1 MTAHGVR
8 LRAATTDDAA
18 FLRELRNDGE
28 VRLRSRSHGT
38 VEEHAHLRWLMDTL
52 SDPRRHLYVVEDL
65 GEPVGQL
72 RLDVHETCA
81 EVSIAVVAS
90 VRRRGIAGA
99 ALRAADAKA
108 RQLGVSEL
116 LASSSRRTSPRSGSS
131 IVRGTGAP
139 AGPMTSLSFATRFD
153 ELLA

>member
-116 LASSSRRTSPRSGSS
+116 LAFVQPTNEPSIRLFDRAGYRRTGGADDLVELRHS
-131 IVRGTGAP
+131 IR
-139 AGPMTSLSFATRFD
+139 
-153 ELLA
+153 

>member
-8 LRAATTDDAA
+8 LRAATIDDAA

-72 RLDVHETCA
+72 RLDVRETCA

-116 LASSSRRTSPRSGSS
+116 LAFVQPANEPSIRLFDRAGYRRTGEADDLVELRHS
-131 IVRGTGAP
+131 IR
-139 AGPMTSLSFATRFD
+139 
-153 ELLA
+153 

>member
-8 LRAATTDDAA
+8 LRAATIDDAA

-116 LASSSRRTSPRSGSS
+116 LAFVQPANEPSIQLFDRAGYRRTGEADDLVELRHS
-131 IVRGTGAP
+131 IR
-139 AGPMTSLSFATRFD
+139 
-153 ELLA
+153 

>member
-116 LASSSRRTSPRSGSS
+116 LAFVQPTNEPSIRLFDRAGYRRTGEADDLVELRHS
-131 IVRGTGAP
+131 IR
-139 AGPMTSLSFATRFD
+139 
-153 ELLA
+153 